1 MNSHRTRD
9 VPRPLERLLR
19 RVESAFAFSNI
30 WQRPSFAEAQQGTLP
45 YMGGSLPYNRHTS
58 AVLRPVKA
66 LVRRASAERGVQP
79 RRRSARVR
87 RDRGHGSRGS
97 LFWRCS

>member
-1 MNSHRTRD
+1 MDSRGFVRRGDDSTPP
-9 VPRPLERLLR
+9 PRRRLR
-19 RVESAFAFSNI
+19 AGRATDN
-30 WQRPSFAEAQQGTLP
+30 QQGTLP